1 MEFPQVDL
9 PVDMIAWTEVT
20 EDILNIYKQSC
31 RLKACIFA
39 LCIEGSITVSINL
52 MDTEI
57 KQGDFIT
64 LLPGTIIQF
73 YEQRKSVPGIRGV
86 FFPLPQ
92 WSQPHPVY
100 IELLLQHTGV
110 SGTGCQ
116 PYRRLLF
123 QGLFCLMGT
132 HHDRSLSSRY
142 KNGSKHIEHA
152 PQRHR
157 QNVLPPSADA
167 KRE

>member
-39 LCIEGSITVSINL
+39 LCIEGSITVSINSDGYGNQARGFHYPASRNHHTVL
-52 MDTEI
+52 RT
-57 KQGDFIT
+57 KG
-64 LLPGTIIQF
+64 
-73 YEQRKSVPGIRGV
+73 KSMPGIRGV

-100 IELLLQHTGV
+100 IKLLLQHTGV

-142 KNGSKHIEHA
+142 KNGSEHI
-152 PQRHR
+152 
-157 QNVLPPSADA
+157 
-167 KRE
+167 